1 MNVSTKLSEHKLTE
15 FISNLTDYLEQQQPG
30 FFIYKKVNLRGAF
43 ERYLYFET
51 IARPYSLLPLL
62 KLIRPW
68 RDALEK

>member
-43 ERYLYFET
+43 ERYLYFQ
-51 IARPYSLLPLL
+51 
-62 KLIRPW
+62 LIYYF
-68 RDALEK
+68 L